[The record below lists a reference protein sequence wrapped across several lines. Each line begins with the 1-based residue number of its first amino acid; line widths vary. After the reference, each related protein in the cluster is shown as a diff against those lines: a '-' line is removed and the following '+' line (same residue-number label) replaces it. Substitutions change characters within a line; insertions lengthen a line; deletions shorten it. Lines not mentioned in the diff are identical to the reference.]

1 MPPSASALIVVFGSL
16 GLLLAGF
23 AAKGGATSG
32 APESDV
38 RVAGRPQIIFDR
50 SREACS
56 PVEEPDLP
64 ARAFRDAAGRVQ
76 LFISHYETYRMVGP
90 SLNRLRPDCRSV
102 MTSLEDPDPRDFQDR
117 RWIASPFTPD
127 GKRIWALVHEEYQG
141 NRHPG
146 HCPERAYYPCWYNAI
161 TLARSSDGGRTY
173 RQLRPPRQLVAASSR
188 RYRHGI
194 GPTGIF
200 APSNLIKRGRY
211 FYALVRVREPG
222 QPPGDCLLRTSEL
235 GVPQSWRAWGGSSFD
250 VAFQDPYRTGSSSP
264 RCQRIAPDQISEMTE
279 SLTFS
284 NALHRYLLVGIAGPI
299 ERGRASER
307 GVYFSTS
314 VDLIHWAPRRLLLRA
329 ATLHTYKCG
338 GTPPIA
344 YPSVLDPASRDR
356 NFETSGR
363 RPYLYFTKFRYR
375 GCHKTPNRD
384 LMRVRLAISGSG

>member
-1 MPPSASALIVVFGSL
+1 V
-16 GLLLAGF
+16 LLALVGSAGVLLGRF
-23 AAKGGATSG
+23 ATSG
-32 APESDV
+32 NATDAPPAADV
-38 RVAGRPQIIFDR
+38 VVAGRPQLVFDW
-50 SREACS
+50 SQESCS
-56 PVEEPDLP
+56 PQEEPDLP

-76 LFISHYETYRMVGP
+76 LLLSHYETYRMVGP
-90 SLNRLRPDCRSV
+90 SLNRLRPSCRPV
-102 MTSLEDPDPRDFQDR
+102 MTSIEDGDPRDFQDR

-127 GKRIWALVHEEYQG
+127 GQRVWALVHEEYQG

-161 TLARSSDGGRTY
+161 TLARSSDGGRSY

-200 APSNLIKRGRY
+200 APSNLVKRGRY
-211 FYALVRVREPG
+211 FYALVRVRERGEPS
-222 QPPGDCLLRTSEL
+222 GDCLLRTSEIEA
-235 GVPQSWRAWGGSSFD
+235 PRSWRAWDGSSFD
-250 VAFQDPYRTGSSSP
+250 VAFGDPYRTGARGP
-264 RCQRIAPDQISEMTE
+264 RCQRIASDQISEMTE

-284 NALHRYLLVGIAGPI
+284 TALDRWLLVGIAGPV
-299 ERGRASER
+299 EKGRATER

-314 VDLIHWAPRRLLLRA
+314 VDLLHWSPRRLLLPA
-329 ATLHTYKCG
+329 VTLHTYKCG
-338 GTPPIA
+338 GTAPIA

-375 GCHKTPNRD
+375 GCRKTPNRD
-384 LMRVRLAISGSG
+384 LMRVRLSISGPE